1 MKFASLLWKL
11 ACHFLLPWKLV
22 LSEEALRSVPA
33 QESLST
39 VSKVHCVY
47 SNRDLASTSW
57 WQPRAIAV
65 GYMFWDSWRAWPI
78 TQKKNFSC
86 LVLIVLVGG
95 LWLFL
100 FFYCYVMSL
109 SLQWCCFMEGVWEYS
124 FCFLPFPFVVV
135 VLNSLRRVHCRSLNV
150 WENSVVN
157 QSGTGPFL
165 SGRLFITLSIPSF
178 VMVLF
183 VMVVNFSIV

>member
-22 LSEEALRSVPA
+22 LNEEALRSVPA

-57 WQPRAIAV
+57 WQPRAIAI
-65 GYMFWDSWRAWPI
+65 GYMFWDPWRAWPI

-86 LVLIVLVGG
+86 LVLIVLLGG

-100 FFYCYVMSL
+100 FFLLLCHEFVITVMLLHGRSL
-109 SLQWCCFMEGVWEYS
+109 GVFICF
-124 FCFLPFPFVVV
+124 FPFPFVVV

-157 QSGTGPFL
+157 PSGAGPFS